1 MAGYVTSQSPKGTY
15 NTMQMQSSPGMK
27 FDYSI
32 AMGVRYKDKKR
43 KEILEKLIDK
53 NKKEIQSIISEYN
66 IPLLAIPEQAVRKD
80 DD

>member
-1 MAGYVTSQSPKGTY
+1 MLLRKAPKETY
-15 NTMQMQSSPGMK
+15 NTIQMQSSPGMK

-53 NKKEIQSIISEYN
+53 NKKEIQSIISKYN
-66 IPLLAIPEQAVRKD
+66 IPLLAIPEQATRQD
-80 DD
+80 DN